1 MEVKASVK
9 NIRISPRKL
18 RLVVDVVRGMTLA
31 NARAAL
37 AHMDKK
43 GAEPVLKLIN
53 SAAANAVHN
62 NKLSE
67 ETLVVSTITVDEG
80 FTIKRFR
87 ARAFGRAGAIRK
99 RTSSINVAVKGQ
111 EAAKKAKPKKA
122 AATEEVATAEVAEK
136 KAPTKKKAAVG
147 AAKK

>member
-18 RLVVDVVRGMTLA
+18 RLVVDVVRGMSLA

-67 ETLVVSTITVDEG
+67 DTLVVSTITVDEG

-111 EAAKKAKPKKA
+111 EAVKTAKPKKA
-122 AATEEVATAEVAEK
+122 KATEEVTAEVAEK